1 MTLNRPFMLEIRPV
15 WLNGNNQVKE
25 IGTNFPHS
33 DVNNSLTVLW
43 TSGGGNY
50 FFTQGTVGL
59 ENFYSIIN
67 D

>member
-1 MTLNRPFMLEIRPV
+1 MLEIPPV

-43 TSGGGNY
+43 TSGGQLLFHTGNGR
-50 FFTQGTVGL
+50 FGKLLFHNKRL
-59 ENFYSIIN
+59 II
-67 D
+67 